1 FVHVP
6 EVCSVDVKVLTEQ
19 FPTCPDCPTA
29 PMSPPCERCLGRL
42 KNRADAYQGELLA
55 GIELADAPDFDVW
68 LDAQRQSLLGRAFSY
83 SERLRNAYEALGRL
97 GPAIAY
103 AQRCVRLEPWNEAGH
118 REHMRLL
125 AIAGQ
130 HGTAETLYDAY
141 RDNLAR
147 DLNVEPEQTTHSL
160 FEHIHKREIGPR
172 EEISP
177 VTPSP
182 VPVADVSRGRRQ
194 AAILCCHI
202 DQPTDTYADDP
213 ELLAQARSRCATIL
227 RRHAGHVSRGQGGFL
242 YAYIGYRQA
251 SEHAADLAVQASL
264 ELQRHFV
271 GRYRFRA
278 GIHTGVILAGF
289 DPALPDI
296 VGDVTAT
303 AWRLCTRLQKSGI
316 ALSETTR
323 ALL

>member
-1 FVHVP
+1 MQPNDPSYQAGPPISIQLLGEARLMRAGAPWQGKRYDKVIALLAYLILEGERSHSREQLAALLWPSLTADAARTNLRQSLYYLRQFFSSHADALLHADRDSARFVHVP

-103 AQRCVRLEPWNEAGH
+103 AQRCVRLEPWDEAGH
-118 REHMRLL
+118 GEHMRLL

-147 DLNVEPEQTTHSL
+147 DLNAEPEQTTHSL
-160 FEHIHKREIGPR
+160 FEHIHKREIEPR
-172 EEISP
+172 
-177 VTPSP
+177 
-182 VPVADVSRGRRQ
+182 
-194 AAILCCHI
+194 
-202 DQPTDTYADDP
+202 
-213 ELLAQARSRCATIL
+213 
-227 RRHAGHVSRGQGGFL
+227 
-242 YAYIGYRQA
+242 
-251 SEHAADLAVQASL
+251 
-264 ELQRHFV
+264 
-271 GRYRFRA
+271 
-278 GIHTGVILAGF
+278 
-289 DPALPDI
+289 
-296 VGDVTAT
+296 
-303 AWRLCTRLQKSGI
+303 
-316 ALSETTR
+316 
-323 ALL
+323 